1 MAHETHNSLR
11 ALLDGAVRV
20 EDDEL
25 AVSDAWID
33 PREMALRYV
42 GLDVG
47 GWLDRH
53 VALVSADRLRWS
65 REEGVLGGW
74 RAEVTRAEVEA
85 EEARLTEGSGP
96 IDLAAL
102 PPVVTGPFGYTISP
116 LLIGAGLM
124 AEADDG
130 APPRPP
136 GEDRAGDEDAPRA
149 QARAL
154 DRAGDWIGAPIAARH
169 DVAGRGAE
177 AGPVVADLLIDPD
190 DLRITHAVVEAGGAR
205 RAVPVEHLGPRE
217 GTEAPVPL
225 ALTRAEI
232 EAMPEIAPPGEARGQ
247 R

>member
-1 MAHETHNSLR
+1 MAHETHTSLR

-33 PREMALRYV
+33 AREMALRYV

-53 VALVSADRLRWS
+53 VALVPADRLRWS
-65 REEGVLGGW
+65 REDGVLGGW
-74 RAEVTRAEVEA
+74 RAEVTRAEVEG

-136 GEDRAGDEDAPRA
+136 GEDRAGGRGRTARRRRARSTAPATGSTPPSPRA
-149 QARAL
+149 
-154 DRAGDWIGAPIAARH
+154 
-169 DVAGRGAE
+169 
-177 AGPVVADLLIDPD
+177 
-190 DLRITHAVVEAGGAR
+190 T
-205 RAVPVEHLGPRE
+205 
-217 GTEAPVPL
+217 T
-225 ALTRAEI
+225 
-232 EAMPEIAPPGEARGQ
+232 
-247 R
+247 